1 MDADDYRWAADQLLA
16 RANKFRRS
24 WQDASARRK
33 HPNLVATMKIAERR
47 ATRIAKT
54 FLDIAEEIEKE

>member
-1 MDADDYRWAADQLLA
+1 
-16 RANKFRRS
+16 
-24 WQDASARRK
+24 
-33 HPNLVATMKIAERR
+33 MKIAERR